1 MRRVGLLRG
10 HTKEPKVTSASGPSD
25 TTGSGG
31 ETARRMRAITAG
43 LSDAGLA
50 ACLNET
56 RGVLD
61 ITATLARPS
70 SKASTVIVGEDG
82 YVEVRYWNH
91 PGATPEQVTAV
102 IVRALAAINAAQ
114 RT

>member
-1 MRRVGLLRG
+1 M
-10 HTKEPKVTSASGPSD
+10 SAD
-25 TTGSGG
+25 AAAQTAGG
-31 ETARRMRAITAG
+31 GAEIARRMRAITTG
-43 LSDAGLA
+43 LCDAGLA

-61 ITATLARPS
+61 ITATLQRSSGKPS
-70 SKASTVIVGEDG
+70 AVIVDEDG
-82 YVEVRYWNH
+82 YVELRYWNH
-91 PGATPEQVTAV
+91 PGATPEHITAV